1 MAAAATAG
9 PIAMA
14 HFLEELAAEHR
25 RADINQST
33 PTKELD
39 GASDKIL
46 MAGGSPR
53 IEKPPPS
60 RNSTRLSPKPTESQ
74 ATDPPRALSRAR
86 TAKELQ
92 VIVSQKEVEL
102 ERLNKER
109 EALQERGRLAKE
121 KVRRLSQ
128 TTLDPSLILE
138 ADKGASPDETREAV
152 SV

>member
-1 MAAAATAG
+1 M
-9 PIAMA
+9 
-14 HFLEELAAEHR
+14 
-25 RADINQST
+25 
-33 PTKELD
+33 
-39 GASDKIL
+39 
-46 MAGGSPR
+46 
-53 IEKPPPS
+53 
-60 RNSTRLSPKPTESQ
+60 ESQ

-92 VIVSQKEVEL
+92 VIVSQKQVEL

-128 TTLDPSLILE
+128 ATLDPSLILE